1 MWFAGKFWSIGTIS
15 EIIVSYLKCIQDKF
29 ISFTNRP
36 SLLGIFKYDVYRNPN
51 VGIYAKCNDK
61 FVFIPNGFA
70 STKAK
75 NLAEFLK
82 TNYVFTSVANTRLLG
97 PMMVVNNNGLLL
109 PHNCHEEEISHLKK
123 STGLNVDILDTKHTA
138 LGNLICANDKG
149 AVMSPLIPT
158 EYVKKVEDVLKVEVI
173 RKRVAGY
180 HQTGAMIVANSK
192 GGVIHPST
200 EEEDIKTISHVLGV
214 ELEPATINGG
224 SPYLSSGMLVNNNS
238 TVVGGL
244 TNGPELVMLTKAF
257 RVED

>member
-1 MWFAGKFWSIGTIS
+1 
-15 EIIVSYLKCIQDKF
+15 
-29 ISFTNRP
+29 
-36 SLLGIFKYDVYRNPN
+36 LGIFKYDVYRNPN

-70 STKAK
+70 TTKAK

-82 TNYVFTSVANTRLLG
+82 TDYVFTSVANTRLLG

-158 EYVKKVEDVLKVEVI
+158 EYVKKVEDVLRVEVI

-180 HQTGAMIVANSK
+180 HQTGAMTVANSK

-224 SPYLSSGMLVNNNS
+224 SPYLSSGMLVNNNV

>member
-1 MWFAGKFWSIGTIS
+1 M
-15 EIIVSYLKCIQDKF
+15 
-29 ISFTNRP
+29 
-36 SLLGIFKYDVYRNPN
+36 GIFKYDVYRNPN

-61 FVFIPNGFA
+61 FVFVPNGFA
-70 STKAK
+70 TTKAN

-82 TNYVFTSVANTRLLG
+82 TEYIFTSVANTRLLG
-97 PMMVVNNNGLLL
+97 PLMVVNNRGLLL
-109 PHNCHEEEISHLKK
+109 PRNCYEEEISHLKK
-123 STGLNVDILDTKHTA
+123 STGLNVDVLETKHTA
-138 LGNLICANDKG
+138 IGNLICTNDKG

-158 EYVKKVEDVLKVEVI
+158 EFVKKVEDVLGVEVI

-180 HQTGAMIVANSK
+180 HQTGAMIIANSK

-200 EEEDIKTISHVLGV
+200 EEEDIKAISQVLSV

-224 SPYLSSGMLVNNNS
+224 SPYLSSGILANNNS
-238 TVVGGL
+238 LVVGGL

>member
-1 MWFAGKFWSIGTIS
+1 M
-15 EIIVSYLKCIQDKF
+15 
-29 ISFTNRP
+29 
-36 SLLGIFKYDVYRNPN
+36 GIFKYDVYRNPN

-70 STKAK
+70 TTKAK

-82 TNYVFTSVANTRLLG
+82 TDYVFTAVANTRLLG
-97 PMMVVNNNGLLL
+97 PMMVVNNTGLLL
-109 PHNCHEEEISHLKK
+109 PRNCHEEEISHLKK
-123 STGLNVDILDTKHTA
+123 STGLNVDILDTKHNA

-149 AVMSPLIPT
+149 AVMSSLIPT
-158 EYVKKVEDVLKVEVI
+158 EYIKQVEDVLKVNVI

-180 HQTGAMIVANSK
+180 QQTGAMTVANSK
-192 GGVIHPST
+192 GGIIHPST
-200 EEEDIKTISHVLGV
+200 EEEDIKAISQVLGI

-224 SPYLSSGMLVNNNS
+224 SPYLASGVLVNNNAI
-238 TVVGGL
+238 VVGGL